1 METYPL
7 GLALFDFVPVTIFLV
22 GAYFLV
28 RLAMHCRSRPTGRMA
43 MAGALLIFL
52 GGFLKA
58 LWKLLYT
65 INIGNYR
72 WMSELQF
79 SLVAPGFLALLVT
92 AIYIALSQHK
102 APRLAPVLALAGW
115 KIPLLILMTLSA
127 VAAHGILAFLA
138 FRRERF
144 IAAVGFITAFICTLG
159 MGGLASGEQTVARQ
173 WLAESVNTM
182 GQSGFAL
189 GCYLLYRDYAVPRK
203 ECE

>member
-1 METYPL
+1 MESYPL

-28 RLAMHCRSRPTGRMA
+28 RVAIRCRSRSTGRMA

-65 INIGNYR
+65 INLGDYR

-79 SLVAPGFLALLVT
+79 ALVAPGFLALLVT
-92 AIYIALSQHK
+92 AVYLALSQRK
-102 APRLAPVLALAGW
+102 ALPAAPVLAMVGW

-127 VAAHGILAFLA
+127 LGAHGILAFLA
-138 FRRERF
+138 LRRRHF
-144 IAAVGFITAFICTLG
+144 IAAAGFMLAFVCTLG

-173 WLAESVNTM
+173 WMAESVNTL

-189 GCYLLYRDYAVPRK
+189 GSFLIYREYAVTQK